1 MMTRMTSPTTQKS
14 PALVAQVGGGAGVE
28 EIAVPAPAEGQVQ
41 LEMTHGGICG
51 SDLHYYKEGRV
62 GDFVIRY
69 PLVLGHEV
77 VGRVAEDPS
86 GRWAAGTP
94 VAIHPASTCHQ
105 CPDCLSGNPQ
115 VCRNATYLGSAASDP
130 QTSGGFVRRLNVR
143 LDQLRALP
151 EGLDLSLAVLAEPL
165 GVALHG
171 INLAGDVAGKRCLVT
186 GSGPI
191 GALTVGALKAR
202 GAVEVVATDLLDNP
216 LRIARAMGA
225 DEVVK
230 VGVDQVEPMSFDVAF
245 EASGAPAG
253 LSSAIAATRR
263 RGTIVQVGMLPGP
276 TLTVAMAAINKAE
289 HTIKGAFRFADEI
302 DEALTMLAS
311 TPSLGSVIT
320 HTFPL
325 GDAVEALETAA
336 DPAKSGKVV
345 LKLDE

>member
-1 MMTRMTSPTTQKS
+1 MSSEHSSEQIL
-14 PALVAQVGGGAGVE
+14 ALVAHVGGGAGVDQVE
-28 EIAVPAPAEGQVQ
+28 MAEPGPGQVQ
-41 LEMTHGGICG
+41 LQMTHGGICG

-77 VGRVAEDPS
+77 VGRVAHDPS
-86 GRWAAGTP
+86 GQWAEGTP
-94 VAIHPASTCHQ
+94 VAIHPAYACHE
-105 CPDCLSGNPQ
+105 CPECLSGNPQ

-130 QTSGGFVRRLNVR
+130 QTNGGFAQKLNVR

-171 INLAGDVAGKRCLVT
+171 LTLAGDVAGKRCLVT

-202 GAVEVVATDLLDNP
+202 GAAEVVATDMLDNP
-216 LRIARAMGA
+216 LRIAKAMGA

-230 VGVDQVEPMSFDVAF
+230 VGVDQLEPLSFDLAF

-253 LSSAIAATRR
+253 LSSAVAATRR
-263 RGTIVQVGMLPGP
+263 LGTIVQVGMLPGP
-276 TLTVAMAAINKAE
+276 TITAALAPINKCE
-289 HTIKGAFRFADEI
+289 HTIKGAFRFHDEI
-302 DEALTMLAS
+302 DDAITMLAS
-311 TPSLGSVIT
+311 TPSLGAVIT
-320 HTFPL
+320 HTFAL
-325 GDAVEALETAA
+325 ADAAEALEVAA
-336 DPAKSGKVV
+336 DPAQSGKVV
-345 LKLDE
+345 LQLD

>member
-1 MMTRMTSPTTQKS
+1 MTAPTSQKIH
-14 PALVAQVGGGAGVE
+14 ALVGHVGGGAGVD
-28 EIAVPAPAEGQVQ
+28 EIDIPAPTDGHVQ

-51 SDLHYYKEGRV
+51 SDLHYFKEGRV

-69 PLVLGHEV
+69 PLTLGHEV
-77 VGRVAEDPS
+77 VGRVADDPS
-86 GRWAAGTP
+86 GQWAAGTP
-94 VAIHPASTCHQ
+94 VAIHPAYACHQ
-105 CPDCLSGNPQ
+105 CPECLSGNPH

-130 QTSGGFVRRLNVR
+130 QTNGGFAQRLNVR

-202 GAVEVVATDLLDNP
+202 GAAEVVSTDLLDNP

-230 VGVDQVEPMSFDVAF
+230 IGVDRLEPMSFDLAF

-263 RGTIVQVGMLPGP
+263 LGTIVQVGMLPGP
-276 TLTVAMAAINKAE
+276 TITVAMAVINKAE
-289 HTIKGAFRFADEI
+289 HTIKGAFRFDQEI
-302 DEALTMLAS
+302 DEALTMLAA

-325 GDAVEALETAA
+325 DDALEALAVA
-336 DPAKSGKVV
+336 GDPAISGKVV
-345 LKLDE
+345 LKLDA

>member
-1 MMTRMTSPTTQKS
+1 MTAPTHES
-14 PALVAQVGGGAGVE
+14 IRALVARVGGGAGVE
-28 EIAVPAPAEGQVQ
+28 EIEIPSPGEGQVQ

-77 VGRVAEDPS
+77 VGRVAHDPS
-86 GRWAAGTP
+86 GRWAPGTP
-94 VAIHPASTCHQ
+94 VAIHPAYACHE
-105 CPDCLSGNPQ
+105 CPECLSGNPH

-130 QTSGGFVRRLNVR
+130 QTNGGFAQRLNVR

-171 INLAGDVAGKRCLVT
+171 INLAGDVTGKRCLVT

-202 GAVEVVATDLLDNP
+202 GAAEVVSTDLLDNP

-225 DEVVK
+225 DRVVK
-230 VGVDQVEPMSFDVAF
+230 IGVDEVEPMSFDLAF

-253 LSSAIAATRR
+253 LSSAIAGTKRL
-263 RGTIVQVGMLPGP
+263 GTIVQVGMLPGP
-276 TLTVAMAAINKAE
+276 TITVAMAVINKAE
-289 HTIKGAFRFADEI
+289 HTIKGAFRFDGEI
-302 DEALTMLAS
+302 DDALEMLAA

-325 GDAVEALETAA
+325 ADAVEALEVAA
-336 DPAKSGKVV
+336 DPAQSGKVV
-345 LKLDE
+345 LKLDA

>member
-1 MMTRMTSPTTQKS
+1 MTTPASQKIH
-14 PALVAQVGGGAGVE
+14 ALVAHVGGGAGVD
-28 EIAVPAPAEGQVQ
+28 EIDIPSPGEGQVQ

-62 GDFVIRY
+62 GDYVIRY

-77 VGRVAEDPS
+77 VGRVADDPS
-86 GRWAAGTP
+86 GQWSPGTP
-94 VAIHPASTCHQ
+94 VAIHPAYACHQ
-105 CPDCLSGNPQ
+105 CPECLSGNPH
-115 VCRNATYLGSAASDP
+115 VCRNAGYLGSAASDP
-130 QTSGGFVRRLNVR
+130 QTNGGFAQRLNVR

-151 EGLDLSLAVLAEPL
+151 DGLDLSLAVLAEPL

-171 INLAGDVAGKRCLVT
+171 VNLAGDVAGKRCLVT

-191 GALTVGALKAR
+191 GALLVGALKAR
-202 GAVEVVATDLLDNP
+202 GAAEVVATDLLDNP

-225 DEVVK
+225 DDVVK
-230 VGVDQVEPMSFDVAF
+230 IGVDQIEPMSFDLAF

-263 RGTIVQVGMLPGP
+263 LGTIVQVGMLPGP
-276 TLTVAMAAINKAE
+276 TITVAMVAINKAE
-289 HTIKGAFRFADEI
+289 HTIKGAFRFYNEI
-302 DEALTMLAS
+302 DDALTMLAV

-325 GDAVEALETAA
+325 GGVVEALEVAG
-336 DPAKSGKVV
+336 DPARSGKVV
-345 LKLDE
+345 LKLDA

>member
-1 MMTRMTSPTTQKS
+1 MTAPASQKIR
-14 PALVAQVGGGAGVE
+14 ALVAHAGGGAGVDD
-28 EIAVPAPAEGQVQ
+28 IDIPSPAEGQVQ

-77 VGRVAEDPS
+77 VGRVADDPS

-94 VAIHPASTCHQ
+94 VAIHPAYACHQ
-105 CPDCLSGNPQ
+105 CPECLSGNPH
-115 VCRNATYLGSAASDP
+115 VCRNATYLGSAASEP
-130 QTSGGFVRRLNVR
+130 QTNGGFAQRLNVR
-143 LDQLRALP
+143 LDQLRGLP

-191 GALTVGALKAR
+191 GVLTVGALKAR
-202 GAVEVVATDLLDNP
+202 GAAEVVSTDLLDNP

-225 DEVVK
+225 DGVVK
-230 VGVDQVEPMSFDVAF
+230 IGVDRIEPMSFDLAF

-253 LSSAIAATRR
+253 LSSAIAATKRL
-263 RGTIVQVGMLPGP
+263 GTIVQVGMLPGP
-276 TLTVAMAAINKAE
+276 TITVAMAAINKAE
-289 HTIKGAFRFADEI
+289 HTIKGAFRFDNEI
-302 DEALTMLAS
+302 DEALAMLAT

-325 GDAVEALETAA
+325 EDAAEALEVAA
-336 DPAKSGKVV
+336 DPARSGKVV
-345 LKLDE
+345 LKLDA

>member
-1 MMTRMTSPTTQKS
+1 MTAPTHETIR
-14 PALVAQVGGGAGVE
+14 ALVARVGGGAGVE
-28 EIAVPAPAEGQVQ
+28 EIEIPSPGEGQVQ

-77 VGRVAEDPS
+77 VGRVAHDPS
-86 GRWAAGTP
+86 GRWAPGTP
-94 VAIHPASTCHQ
+94 VAIHPAYACHA
-105 CPDCLSGNPQ
+105 CPECLSGNPH

-130 QTSGGFVRRLNVR
+130 QTNGGFAQRLNVR

-171 INLAGDVAGKRCLVT
+171 INLAGDVTGKRCLVT

-202 GAVEVVATDLLDNP
+202 GAAEVVSTDLLDNP

-225 DEVVK
+225 DRVVK
-230 VGVDQVEPMSFDVAF
+230 IGVDEVEPMSFDLAF

-253 LSSAIAATRR
+253 LSSAIAGTKRL
-263 RGTIVQVGMLPGP
+263 GTIVQVGMLPGP
-276 TLTVAMAAINKAE
+276 TITVAMAVINKAE
-289 HTIKGAFRFADEI
+289 HTIKGAFRFDGEI
-302 DEALTMLAS
+302 DDALEMLAV

-325 GDAVEALETAA
+325 ADAVKALEVAA
-336 DPAKSGKVV
+336 DPAQSGKVV
-345 LKLDE
+345 LKLDA

>member
-1 MMTRMTSPTTQKS
+1 MTTPASQKIH
-14 PALVAQVGGGAGVE
+14 ALVAHVGGGAGVE
-28 EIAVPAPAEGQVQ
+28 EIDIPSPGEGQVQ

-77 VGRVAEDPS
+77 VGRVADDPS
-86 GRWAAGTP
+86 GQWSAGTP
-94 VAIHPASTCHQ
+94 VAIHPAYACHQ
-105 CPDCLSGNPQ
+105 CPECLSGNPQ
-115 VCRNATYLGSAASDP
+115 VCRNAGYLGSAASDP
-130 QTSGGFVRRLNVR
+130 QTNGGFAQRLNVR

-151 EGLDLSLAVLAEPL
+151 DGLDLSLAVLAEPL

-171 INLAGDVAGKRCLVT
+171 VNLAGGVAGKRCLVT

-191 GALTVGALKAR
+191 GALLVGALKAR
-202 GAVEVVATDLLDNP
+202 GAAEVVATDLLDNP

-225 DEVVK
+225 DDVVK
-230 VGVDQVEPMSFDVAF
+230 IGVEQIEPMSFDFAF

-263 RGTIVQVGMLPGP
+263 LGTIVQVGMLPGP
-276 TLTVAMAAINKAE
+276 TITVAMVAINKAE
-289 HTIKGAFRFADEI
+289 LTIKGAFRFDNEI
-302 DEALTMLAS
+302 DDALTMLAV

-320 HTFPL
+320 HAFPL
-325 GDAVEALETAA
+325 GDVVEALEVAG
-336 DPAKSGKVV
+336 DPARSGKVV
-345 LKLDE
+345 LKLDA